1 MSVPSFGLVGCRADR
16 NSTRIPYTLS
26 FIYFSLVQFYV
37 LIDSFYLVANAFTG
51 GMLDFNLNDGVL
63 AFLQSFFSS
72 SGGGIVLIALVSTYG
87 IYVLASVLYADPWHI
102 ITSAWAYFLGMT
114 TSINI
119 LMVYAFCNWHDVSW
133 GTKGSDKAEALP
145 SAQTKKDDDNKHNF
159 IEEVDKP
166 QADIDSQFESTVKR
180 ALAPFSEPE
189 EEGGTSLDD
198 SYRNFRT
205 VLVLLWVFSNLILSL
220 LITATGIDRLC
231 LTVCLL
237 SFFIFCPRSV
247 LTQVGRTHRPTA
259 QVGTSRSSCGRQPVC
274 VSSDSSARCGSW
286 RGRGFSRA
294 STDGRGADCTYDEG
308 KKKKEQETGMYHR
321 IPDWITHAHSSFYE
335 KISREA
341 CIYRCFIG
349 LARETP
355 TRSVH
360 EVMNWHVI

>member
-1 MSVPSFGLVGCRADR
+1 M
-16 NSTRIPYTLS
+16 
-26 FIYFSLVQFYV
+26 
-37 LIDSFYLVANAFTG
+37 G
-51 GMLDFNLNDGVL
+51 GMLDFNMDDGAL

-145 SAQTKKDDDNKHNF
+145 SAQTKKDDDSKHNF

-231 LTVCLL
+231 LTVCPMSSSL
-237 SFFIFCPRSV
+237 FCPWLV
-247 LTQVGRTHRPTA
+247 LTVVEHIDRPHQVVLPDYPVVDCRFVYLPLPRIPMVFGA
-259 QVGTSRSSCGRQPVC
+259 VGDLLVRQPTVEEQI
-274 VSSDSSARCGSW
+274 VHMTMMGRR
-286 RGRGFSRA
+286 RGPACIIG
-294 STDGRGADCTYDEG
+294 Y
-308 KKKKEQETGMYHR
+308 R
-321 IPDWITHAHSSFYE
+321 IGLHMHIQAY
-335 KISREA
+335 SREPRGKSA
-341 CIYRCFIG
+341 FIDV
-349 LARETP
+349 LSA
-355 TRSVH
+355 
-360 EVMNWHVI
+360 